1 MEVSF
6 VSVAMKVV
14 EHINIPTVAVVKVLE
29 GWVKVV
35 VVYVEAMVS
44 QVEGVMLVK
53 EWMVTAEAKMVLGA
67 VRWV

>member
-1 MEVSF
+1 MEVGF

-14 EHINIPTVAVVKVLE
+14 EHISIPTVAVVKVLE

-35 VVYVEAMVS
+35 VVYVEAMVG

-53 EWMVTAEAKMVLGA
+53 EWMATAEAKMVLEA
-67 VRWV
+67 VRLV